1 MSEILEYLKPV
12 VDNPVEDIIKQI
24 RYFVNTGILRPG
36 DKLPAERK
44 MAEKF
49 QVGRSTVR
57 TAIKRLE
64 FYQVIKTLPQS
75 GSLITG
81 IETQAFG
88 SLVNGILE
96 MDNCDFFSLVE
107 IRTILEVNAVRLAA
121 MRRMDNDLKRIEEA
135 MMAYEEKIRVANSA
149 LEEDFKLHL
158 TLAEASKNTAL
169 KSMLQTITPDIMVN
183 YAKYNVCKTNFEIPI
198 SEHRLIFEHIKNND
212 SEAAARIMSQHLTG
226 VMTFARSQIDI
237 MIL

>member
-81 IETQAFG
+81 IEHR
-88 SLVNGILE
+88 L
-96 MDNCDFFSLVE
+96 
-107 IRTILEVNAVRLAA
+107 LEVL
-121 MRRMDNDLKRIEEA
+121 
-135 MMAYEEKIRVANSA
+135 
-149 LEEDFKLHL
+149 
-158 TLAEASKNTAL
+158 
-169 KSMLQTITPDIMVN
+169 
-183 YAKYNVCKTNFEIPI
+183 
-198 SEHRLIFEHIKNND
+198 
-212 SEAAARIMSQHLTG
+212 LTG
-226 VMTFARSQIDI
+226 YWKWTIVISFH
-237 MIL
+237 